1 MTDISND
8 RYITVKRDEK
18 GEIVVLV
25 GDKPATTYHG
35 EKIWYIEVVKE
46 IFALMQEQN
55 PEIEE
60 FHIGAFATR
69 GKYAEVGNPS
79 GEFGPNAWCRVKKKG
94 SSRAPWVFYDAYGS
108 AANCANNC
116 AYNCAANVRD
126 DALFRSA
133 VLGSAIDKQNV
144 NPMAK
149 SKNPEIEKLKT
160 VDFSKLPK
168 SPIELNGYEIVV
180 RKLKTHTK

>member
-1 MTDISND
+1 MTEISND

-35 EKIWYIEVVKE
+35 EKIWLIESVKK
-46 IFALMQEQN
+46 IFAWMQEQN

-69 GKYAEVGNPS
+69 GKYARVGNPS

-94 SSRAPWVFYDAYGS
+94 SSRAPWVFYYTHGS
-108 AANCANNC
+108 AAHCASRC
-116 AYNCAANVRD
+116 AYYCAYYVRGY
-126 DALFRSA
+126 ASFRSA
-133 VLGSAIDKQNV
+133 VLGSAIDKDNTKNDNAQSV
-144 NPMAK
+144 
-149 SKNPEIEKLKT
+149 SKKPKTPKKPLVINLPWHIITIEK
-160 VDFSKLPK
+160 
-168 SPIELNGYEIVV
+168 
-180 RKLKTHTK
+180 RKRTM

>member
-1 MTDISND
+1 MNDIPNTEF
-8 RYITVKRDEK
+8 ITVKRDDK
-18 GEIVVLV
+18 GRV
-25 GDKPATTYHG
+25 GVFVGGKPATHYRG
-35 EKIWYIEVVKE
+35 EKIWNIEYVKE
-46 IFALMQEQN
+46 TFAWMQEQN

-94 SSRAPWVFYDAYGS
+94 SSSAPWVFFNPYGS
-108 AANCANNC
+108 AANCAYYC
-116 AYNCAANVRD
+116 ASSCASFVRVNASFRR
-126 DALFRSA
+126 AL
-133 VLGSAIDKQNV
+133 LGSAIDKQNV

>member
-1 MTDISND
+1 MTEIPND

-25 GDKPATTYHG
+25 GDKLAKTYHG
-35 EKIWYIEVVKE
+35 EKIWYIEYVEE
-46 IFALMQEQN
+46 IFAWMQEQN

-94 SSRAPWVFYDAYGS
+94 SSWAPWVFYRTYGS
-108 AANCANNC
+108 AVYCAGRCASNCANS
-116 AYNCAANVRD
+116 VRD
-126 DALFRSA
+126 NASFRSA
-133 VLGSAIDKQNV
+133 VLGSAIDKGNTKNDNAQSV
-144 NPMAK
+144 
-149 SKNPEIEKLKT
+149 SKKPKTPKKPLVINLPWHIITIEK
-160 VDFSKLPK
+160 
-168 SPIELNGYEIVV
+168 
-180 RKLKTHTK
+180 RKRTM

>member
-1 MTDISND
+1 M
-8 RYITVKRDEK
+8 
-18 GEIVVLV
+18 LV

-35 EKIWYIEVVKE
+35 EKIWNIECVKE
-46 IFALMQEQN
+46 IFAWMQEQN

-60 FHIGAFATR
+60 FHIGAFATE
-69 GKYAEVGNPS
+69 GKYAKAGNPS
-79 GEFGPNAWCRVKKKG
+79 GKFGPYAWCRVMKKNP
-94 SSRAPWVFYDAYGS
+94 SAAPWVFGYTYGS
-108 AANCANNC
+108 AANCAYYCASNC
-116 AYNCAANVRD
+116 AYAVRGY
-126 DALFRSA
+126 ASFRAA

>member
-1 MTDISND
+1 MTEIPND

-35 EKIWYIEVVKE
+35 EKIWNIEFVKE
-46 IFALMQEQN
+46 TFAWMQEQN

-79 GEFGPNAWCRVKKKG
+79 GEFGPNLWCRVKKKG
-94 SSRAPWVFYDAYGS
+94 SSSASWVFSNPYGS
-108 AANCANNC
+108 AAYC
-116 AYNCAANVRD
+116 AYDCASYCAYGVRRN
-126 DALFRSA
+126 AAFRSA
-133 VLGSAIDKQNV
+133 VFGSAMDKGNTKNDNAQSV
-144 NPMAK
+144 
-149 SKNPEIEKLKT
+149 SKKPKTPKKPLVINLPWHIITIEK
-160 VDFSKLPK
+160 
-168 SPIELNGYEIVV
+168 
-180 RKLKTHTK
+180 RKRTM

>member
-1 MTDISND
+1 MTEIPND

-25 GDKPATTYHG
+25 GDKPATRYHG
-35 EKIWYIEVVKE
+35 EDIYGMKYVKNM
-46 IFALMQEQN
+46 FAWMQEQN

-79 GEFGPNAWCRVKKKG
+79 GEFGPNAWCRVKKK
-94 SSRAPWVFYDAYGS
+94 SSSGGAWVFLSALSSADDCATYCAYG
-108 AANCANNC
+108 CAGD
-116 AYNCAANVRD
+116 VRARAGFRR
-126 DALFRSA
+126 AL
-133 VLGSAIDKQNV
+133 LGSAIDKQNV

-149 SKNPEIEKLKT
+149 SQNPELKKLEQ

-168 SPIELNGYEIVV
+168 SPIELNGYRILVEKIST
-180 RKLKTHTK
+180 RTK

>member
-1 MTDISND
+1 MTDIPND

-35 EKIWYIEVVKE
+35 EKIWNIECVKE
-46 IFALMQEQN
+46 IFAWMQEQN

-79 GEFGPNAWCRVKKKG
+79 GKFGPNAWCRVKKKG
-94 SSRAPWVFYDAYGS
+94 SSRAPWVFLYTYGS
-108 AANCANNC
+108 AASC
-116 AYNCAANVRD
+116 AYYCAAGCARYVR
-126 DALFRSA
+126 ANASFRSV
-133 VLGSAIDKQNV
+133 VLGSAIDKGNTKNDNAQSV
-144 NPMAK
+144 
-149 SKNPEIEKLKT
+149 SKKPKTPKKPLVINLPWHIITIEK
-160 VDFSKLPK
+160 
-168 SPIELNGYEIVV
+168 
-180 RKLKTHTK
+180 RKRTM

>member
-1 MTDISND
+1 MTEISND

-35 EKIWYIEVVKE
+35 EKIWLIESVKK
-46 IFALMQEQN
+46 IFAWMQEQN

-69 GKYAEVGNPS
+69 GKYAKVGNPS

-94 SSRAPWVFYDAYGS
+94 SSSAPWVFYDAYSS
-108 AANCANNC
+108 ADYC
-116 AYNCAANVRD
+116 AYNCAGNCAY
-126 DALFRSA
+126 A
-133 VLGSAIDKQNV
+133 VLHDADFRRAVFGSAINKGNTKNDNAQSV
-144 NPMAK
+144 
-149 SKNPEIEKLKT
+149 SKKPKTPKKPLVINLPWHIITIEK
-160 VDFSKLPK
+160 
-168 SPIELNGYEIVV
+168 
-180 RKLKTHTK
+180 RKRTM

>member
-1 MTDISND
+1 MTEIPND

-25 GDKPATTYHG
+25 GGKPTTTYRG
-35 EKIWYIEVVKE
+35 EEIYNTSFVKRV
-46 IFALMQEQN
+46 FAWMQEQN

-94 SSRAPWVFYDAYGS
+94 SSRAPWVFSSPYSS
-108 AANCANNC
+108 AADCANRC
-116 AYNCAANVRD
+116 ALRCAFIVRVY
-126 DALFRSA
+126 ASFRSA
-133 VLGSAIDKQNV
+133 VLGSAIDKGNTKNDNAQSV
-144 NPMAK
+144 
-149 SKNPEIEKLKT
+149 SKKPKTPKKPLVINLPWHIITIEK
-160 VDFSKLPK
+160 
-168 SPIELNGYEIVV
+168 
-180 RKLKTHTK
+180 RKRTM